1 MDMKA
6 GAIGAAVFGALLFGT
21 THGESAPP
29 PYKAPEET
37 VTLTPGPNSQVAE
50 DYCGACHSY
59 EYILTQP
66 RGPGFGR
73 DFWQAEVTKMIKVF
87 GAPIK
92 EAEAKAIVD
101 YLAST
106 YK

>member
-6 GAIGAAVFGALLFGT
+6 GAIGAAVFGALLFGM
-21 THGESAPP
+21 THAESAPP
-29 PYKAPEET
+29 SYKAPDET
-37 VTLTPGPNSQVAE
+37 VTLIPGPNAKVAE
-50 DYCGACHSY
+50 DYCGACHSH

-66 RGPGFGR
+66 RGAGFGR
-73 DFWQAEVTKMIKVF
+73 DFWKAEVTKMIKVF
-87 GAPIK
+87 GAPIN
-92 EAEAKAIVD
+92 EADANAIVE

>member
-1 MDMKA
+1 M
-6 GAIGAAVFGALLFGT
+6 
-21 THGESAPP
+21 THAESAPP
-29 PYKAPEET
+29 AYKAPEET
-37 VTLTPGPNSQVAE
+37 AALTPGPNVKVAE
-50 DYCGACHSY
+50 DYCGVCHSY

-66 RGPGFGR
+66 RGKGFGR

-92 EAEAKAIVD
+92 EADANAIVD
-101 YLAST
+101 YLSST

>member
-1 MDMKA
+1 MKA
-6 GAIGAAVFGALLFGT
+6 RALAAATFGFFVFGMNPANS
-21 THGESAPP
+21 EPP
-29 PYKAPEET
+29 AYRPPQET
-37 VTLTPGPNSQVAE
+37 ATLKPGPNVKTAE
-50 DYCGACHSY
+50 EYCGVCHSLD
-59 EYILTQP
+59 YISTQP

-73 DFWQAEVTKMIKVF
+73 EYWQAAVTKMIKVF

-92 EAEAKAIVD
+92 EADANAIVD

>member
-1 MDMKA
+1 V
-6 GAIGAAVFGALLFGT
+6 AAVFGAFLLGIT
-21 THGESAPP
+21 SGECAQPA
-29 PYKAPEET
+29 YKAPEET
-37 VTLTPGPNSQVAE
+37 SALAPGPNANVAE
-50 DYCGACHSY
+50 TYCGVCHSY

-66 RGPGFGR
+66 RGAGFGR

-92 EAEAKAIVD
+92 EADANAIVD

>member
-6 GAIGAAVFGALLFGT
+6 RAMAAAVFGVLLFGM
-21 THGESAPP
+21 THAESAPP
-29 PYKAPEET
+29 VYKAPEET
-37 VTLTPGPNSQVAE
+37 STLLPGPNVKVAE
-50 DYCGACHSY
+50 ENCGACHSY
-59 EYILTQP
+59 EYIITQP
-66 RGPGFGR
+66 RGAGFGR
-73 DFWQAEVTKMIKVF
+73 EFWQASVTKMIKVF

-92 EAEAKAIVD
+92 EADANAIVD

>member
-1 MDMKA
+1 MKA
-6 GAIGAAVFGALLFGT
+6 KAVAAAVFGAFVLGMASAD
-21 THGESAPP
+21 GAPP
-29 PYKAPEET
+29 AYRPPAET
-37 VTLTPGPNSQVAE
+37 ATLSPGPNVKAAE
-50 DYCGACHSY
+50 EYCGVCHSY

-87 GAPIK
+87 GAPIND
-92 EAEAKAIVD
+92 ADAKAIVD

-106 YK
+106 YN

>member
-6 GAIGAAVFGALLFGT
+6 GGIGAAVLGTLLFGM
-21 THGESAPP
+21 THAESAAPA
-29 PYKAPEET
+29 YKAPEET
-37 VTLTPGPNSQVAE
+37 VTLTPGPNSQVTE
-50 DYCGACHSY
+50 DYCGVCHSY
-59 EYILTQP
+59 EYIVTQP
-66 RGPGFGR
+66 RGQGFGR

-87 GAPIK
+87 GAPIQ
-92 EAEAKAIVD
+92 EADAKAIVD